1 MKPFAKM
8 RTITAKLSAVLLL
21 LCAFWAGDV
30 AAQSATT
37 VSIPTVSAEAGETAA
52 VPVNVENFNNV
63 GAITLVINFNADV
76 LTFEGL
82 ANAPRNDFNA
92 NVPSEGEL
100 RVAWFDATA
109 SSPINLGDGKLL
121 DLNFSF
127 SGGTGELTFDS
138 GESEVADADAN
149 AIDVTFENGVV
160 SSDVGS
166 LSLGISEDVALG
178 ATASIALSAEDLNN
192 VGSVSLELGY
202 DPAVLQFDQLAND
215 QSGLNLTAGAQD
227 GTVTIGGFNTD
238 GVDLSGSIAELEFTF
253 LGGSSAVSFQDV
265 EVADSLGTELAVG
278 FEGGSISGVTP
289 EISLPNTVAVPGD
302 TVSVPVNAEGLAS
315 VGSISLE
322 VQFNNA
328 ALEFVG
334 TENALENFNFSS
346 NQPSTGVVRLAGF
359 STAGVDVGEKI
370 VDLRFVASEGASDL
384 TFNESGSEVTNTAGA
399 AYNVAYEGGQV
410 RAEQLLLGDVQG
422 NGVVDAGDASLV
434 LQAAVD
440 LITLNSVQ
448 IAAADVDASGT
459 VDAADASLILQH
471 VVGAIDKFPAEE
483 GSAAFAKSL
492 PDADASL
499 NWGELTPIDG
509 SDSYQLPIMISGS
522 DRPVTAG
529 QMTIR
534 YNPSSV
540 TIEEVASSLPSGWQV
555 FHNTKRQDGVLKIA
569 MAGVD
574 ALEAG
579 QLVTLTVTPKDGSE
593 PSFSGEATL
602 NAGVTQDLGQVGSLQ
617 LPESVTLRSNYPNP
631 FRGATNISYGLPSD
645 EKVLLEVYNIA
656 GQKVATLVNQQQSA
670 GVHEVTF
677 DASGLASGMYMYRI
691 QVGNVVKTGN
701 MTLVK

>member
-8 RTITAKLSAVLLL
+8 RTITTKLSAFLLL
-21 LCAFWAGDV
+21 LCAFWAGDA

-37 VSIPTVSAEAGETAA
+37 VSIPTVSAEAGQTAA

-82 ANAPRNDFNA
+82 ENAPRSGFNA
-92 NVPSEGEL
+92 NVASEGEL

-109 SSPINLGDGKLL
+109 SNPINLGTGKLL

-127 SGGTGELTFDS
+127 SGGTGELTFDQS
-138 GESEVADADAN
+138 ASEVSDINAN
-149 AIDVTFENGVV
+149 VIDVTFENGVV
-160 SSDVGS
+160 SSGVGN
-166 LSLGISEDVALG
+166 LSLGITEDAALG
-178 ATASIALSAEDLNN
+178 ETASVALSAEDLNN
-192 VGSVSLELGY
+192 VGSLSLELGF
-202 DPAVLQFDQLAND
+202 DPSVLQFEQLAND
-215 QSGLNLTAGAQD
+215 QSGLTLTAGSDD

-238 GVDLSGSIAELEFTF
+238 GVDLSGTIAELEFTF
-253 LGGSSAVSFQDV
+253 LGGSSAVSFQTV
-265 EVADSLGTELAVG
+265 EAADSLGNTLAVG
-278 FEGGSISGVTP
+278 FNGGSVSGTTPVISF
-289 EISLPNTVAVPGD
+289 PNTVAVPDD

-334 TENALENFNFSS
+334 AENAIENFNFSA

-370 VDLRFVASEGASDL
+370 VDLRFAVSEGTSEL
-384 TFNESGSEVTNTAGA
+384 TFNEAGSEVTNTAGA
-399 AYNVAYEGGQV
+399 AYNVEYEAGQV
-410 RAEQLLLGDVQG
+410 RADQLLLGDVQG

-448 IAAADVDASGT
+448 VAAADVDASGT
-459 VDAADASLILQH
+459 VDAADASFILQY
-471 VVGAIDKFPAEE
+471 VVGAIEQFPAEE
-483 GSAAFAKSL
+483 GSAAFAKTL
-492 PDADASL
+492 PRSDATL
-499 NWGELTPIDG
+499 NWGELTQVNG
-509 SDSYQLPIMISGS
+509 SDAYQLPITISGG
-522 DRPVTAG
+522 DQPVTAA
-529 QMTIR
+529 QFTIR
-534 YNPSSV
+534 YNASSV
-540 TIEEVASSLPSGWQV
+540 SIEDVASSAPSGWQA
-555 FHNTKRQDGVLKIA
+555 FHNDQQGVLKIA
-569 MAGVD
+569 LAG
-574 ALEAG
+574 AEGLSAG
-579 QLVTLTVTPKDGSE
+579 DVVTLTVTPENGDK
-593 PSFSGEATL
+593 PSFSGEGVL

-631 FRGATNISYGLPSD
+631 FRGSTNISYGLPSD